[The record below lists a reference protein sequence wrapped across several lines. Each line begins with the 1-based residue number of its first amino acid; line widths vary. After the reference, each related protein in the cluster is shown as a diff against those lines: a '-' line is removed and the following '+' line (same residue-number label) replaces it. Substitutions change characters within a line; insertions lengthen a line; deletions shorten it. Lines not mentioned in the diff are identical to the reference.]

1 MKRSDFILIQAPMVT
16 DLKLSG
22 NRLII
27 YALIHGF
34 CKDGEHE
41 FKGSINYICEWT
53 NITRNT
59 VISTLKSLVDD
70 GLISKREYSANN
82 VKFCAYSIVV
92 GSAKTAPVVQNL
104 FEIGNGGSAKTA
116 PQKDN
121 NNYNT
126 DNNKEENILIA
137 ESEVAFIDRMYAK
150 YPSRC
155 PVRNISTGKSMKDK
169 QRIKT
174 LLKTYSMKDIE
185 RVIDKEI
192 EVKYGK
198 YRMQNFSTFLNN
210 FPDPNSLF
218 DDKASGNVNEMSSN
232 DGIVV
237 NGQIYR

>member
-92 GSAKTAPVVQNL
+92 GSAKTAP
-104 FEIGNGGSAKTA
+104 
-116 PQKDN
+116 QKDN

-169 QRIKT
+169 QRIKK

>member
-92 GSAKTAPVVQNL
+92 
-104 FEIGNGGSAKTA
+104 GSAKTA